1 MVWEKK
7 VEKKEKYFQRIIN
20 KKTEGINKKSSTG
33 KHPKSLYFSLPFAL
47 KFFFKAF
54 YPRDSL
60 SLVELGAV
68 TIRIET
74 PCQFLGNR
82 LNMLNVSKLG

>member
-1 MVWEKK
+1 M
-7 VEKKEKYFQRIIN
+7 
-20 KKTEGINKKSSTG
+20 
-33 KHPKSLYFSLPFAL
+33 
-47 KFFFKAF
+47 
-54 YPRDSL
+54 

-82 LNMLNVSKLG
+82 LNISICDQIRANVDKNRGLKRIAKFGKNVFCWAQLIEFNKFIIPINFIK